1 VNDTVLSQAPY
12 NTRGSRDTRNSN
24 DMVYLQAGNASRTL
38 VPLTQTASGYTGAID
53 IGANLQARTVV
64 TTSSALPQL
73 TYGGGW
79 YRALYFTNTT
89 DAETSIQVNFVGE
102 TGTPLTVPVTG
113 MGRASFDTID
123 IEPRATGCDPTRAAY
138 QPVSGSG
145 VR

>member
-1 VNDTVLSQAPY
+1 LLSQFVTQLFFDDTVNDTVLSQAPY

-79 YRALYFTNTT
+79 YTALYFTNTT
-89 DAETSIQVNFVGE
+89 DARDQHPGQ
-102 TGTPLTVPVTG
+102 LRWRK
-113 MGRASFDTID
+113 RALRS
-123 IEPRATGCDPTRAAY
+123 RSR
-138 QPVSGSG
+138 
-145 VR
+145 